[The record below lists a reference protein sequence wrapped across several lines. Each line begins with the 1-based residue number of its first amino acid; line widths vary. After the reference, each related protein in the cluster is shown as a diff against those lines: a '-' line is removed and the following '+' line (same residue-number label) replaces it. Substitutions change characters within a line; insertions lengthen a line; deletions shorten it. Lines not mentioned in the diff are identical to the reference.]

1 MSYFRKKMKKSF
13 QSIDFT
19 NKTFSADLTSRLN
32 TRNTNNDELIKKV
45 AGMNN
50 TIINEAQREKNLTQ
64 LVNKARHG
72 TQALQK
78 AMQSATSDLES
89 AFGSILPIPE
99 VDK

>member
-1 MSYFRKKMKKSF
+1 MKKSF